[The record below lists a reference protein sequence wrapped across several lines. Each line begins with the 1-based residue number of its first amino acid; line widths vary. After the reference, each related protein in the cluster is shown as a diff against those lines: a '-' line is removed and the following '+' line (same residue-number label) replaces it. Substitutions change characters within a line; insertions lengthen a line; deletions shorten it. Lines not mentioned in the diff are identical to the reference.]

1 MKGNEKLIV
10 VLNLVLADELTVV
23 NQYTVHAGICA
34 NQLYTKLYPAI
45 RKQTMA
51 EMQCAQ
57 IDQMGLGNYLFSQ
70 TEGSAS

>member
-23 NQYTVHAGICA
+23 NQYTVHAEMCG
-34 NQLYTKLYPAI
+34 NWRYTNLYPAI

-51 EMQCAQ
+51 EMQCAK
-57 IDQMGLGNYLFSQ
+57 IAQMGLGNYLFSQ
-70 TEGSAS
+70 TEGSAN